1 MTIIRKHSSERMS
14 KINIHN
20 GTIYFSG
27 QVANDV
33 TVGVKDQTQDCLK
46 KIDALLLEAGS
57 DRDNILST
65 TIFIRTMDD
74 FALMNEAWNEW
85 IGPHEKPARA
95 CVEANMAREQILVEI
110 CMIAAVKNL

>member
-1 MTIIRKHSSERMS
+1 
-14 KINIHN
+14 
-20 GTIYFSG
+20 
-27 QVANDV
+27 
-33 TVGVKDQTQDCLK
+33 
-46 KIDALLLEAGS
+46 
-57 DRDNILST
+57 
-65 TIFIRTMDD
+65 MDD